1 MAGNL
6 FLLSNIF
13 LCAYSI
19 ELGRLINRPHL
30 KHTPHPTNPIPSS
43 HSIVKATHRVG
54 CIYFYLYGSTTLY
67 FQTLNCWGFFWG
79 GGFKFLYYGP
89 LKRSQLS
96 FDFLLEEKQL
106 SNQRVVESTAPT
118 KDTQTYF
125 SHEQFICDTITR
137 KCTGYLSIT
146 NYSRLIYYPLPD
158 TDGQSIEEEGRLCSL
173 MVWDTHQNTFI
184 LSHFIP
190 TVTQ

>member
-43 HSIVKATHRVG
+43 HSIVKATHRLG

-67 FQTLNCWGFFWG
+67 FQTLNCWVFFWG
-79 GGFKFLYYGP
+79 GGGKFLYYGP

-106 SNQRVVESTAPT
+106 SNQRVVESTA
-118 KDTQTYF
+118 
-125 SHEQFICDTITR
+125 
-137 KCTGYLSIT
+137 
-146 NYSRLIYYPLPD
+146 
-158 TDGQSIEEEGRLCSL
+158 
-173 MVWDTHQNTFI
+173 THQRHPDVLFTR
-184 LSHFIP
+184 
-190 TVTQ
+190 TVHLRYNHAQVYRVSVYH